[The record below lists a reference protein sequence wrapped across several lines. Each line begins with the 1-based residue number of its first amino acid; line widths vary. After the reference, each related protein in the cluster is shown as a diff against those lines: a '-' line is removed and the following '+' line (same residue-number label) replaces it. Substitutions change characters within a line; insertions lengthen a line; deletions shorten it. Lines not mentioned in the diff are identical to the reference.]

1 MSDTQKAQVIRE
13 ISAIDEIDQL
23 DWQSPLTDIHWY
35 AIIELCQLEQ
45 GQLAQGQLEN
55 SQGENGLVQLYQQ
68 GSGQAKWEFMFAPEL
83 DTALKQAGPIL
94 VALTEQA
101 DKDWLT
107 QLFSQVPAGL
117 ILATEAD
124 FDSTLKWAQQ
134 RIHIL
139 SPNHAKSVC
148 RFYDPRNLAFILGG
162 QTPAQQQGF
171 WHQVTQLNWFDAGQW
186 WQAAL
191 TPSDEALTEQ
201 YKMSQNELD
210 NVTAYKERVTQQV
223 LIDHYDKVKAKD
235 SRPITELVK
244 QTFVDGK
251 TYGASTRADYDSWL
265 RMALVHGSQF
275 HQVEKVNQILRISH
289 YPLHK
294 KIALAERELKHV

>member
-13 ISAIDEIDQL
+13 ISSINEIDQL

-35 AIIELCQLEQ
+35 AILELCQLEN
-45 GQLAQGQLEN
+45 GQLEQGQSEN
-55 SQGENGLVQLYQQ
+55 AQGESGLVQLYQQ

-83 DTALKQAGPIL
+83 DQALKQAGPIL

-107 QLFSQVPAGL
+107 QLFCQVPAGL

-134 RIHIL
+134 RLQIL
-139 SPNHAKSVC
+139 SPNNAKSVC

-191 TPSDEALTEQ
+191 TPSDMALTEQ

-210 NVTAYKERVTQQV
+210 SVTAYKGRIMTLKLQQHYQGV
-223 LIDHYDKVKAKD
+223 RPKDDISVNDLINQAIPVAKQFGAITVGDYDAWVRLALIHGDRFYLSSQFNDALSNKHSPFKKKILLIDK
-235 SRPITELVK
+235 EL
-244 QTFVDGK
+244 
-251 TYGASTRADYDSWL
+251 
-265 RMALVHGSQF
+265 
-275 HQVEKVNQILRISH
+275 SH
-289 YPLHK
+289 
-294 KIALAERELKHV
+294 V